1 MRQKNE
7 SALHFGVRSRSRRPG
22 ALITR
27 WAALDEAQEAS
38 RPIVHVNRDPARPSS
53 ARWGCRALTF
63 RP

>member
-22 ALITR
+22 ALVTD
-27 WAALDEAQEAS
+27 WAALDEAQEAARS
-38 RPIVHVNRDPARPSS
+38 VVHVNRAPARPSS
-53 ARWGCRALTF
+53 ARSGCRALIF

>member
-7 SALHFGVRSRSRRPG
+7 SALHFGVRSRSRRRR
-22 ALITR
+22 ALITH

-38 RPIVHVNRDPARPSS
+38 RPIVHVNRAPARPSS
-53 ARWGCRALTF
+53 ARSGCRALTF